1 MSMSILKKDNLV
13 PENSCK
19 VCMEERNGLPSY
31 FRNFLSAAPQ
41 PACSYKGF
49 SRV

>member
-13 PENSCK
+13 PENSCILQGREK
-19 VCMEERNGLPSY
+19 RFAIIIFVISCQRPRNLAIC
-31 FRNFLSAAPQ
+31 NE
-41 PACSYKGF
+41 GF